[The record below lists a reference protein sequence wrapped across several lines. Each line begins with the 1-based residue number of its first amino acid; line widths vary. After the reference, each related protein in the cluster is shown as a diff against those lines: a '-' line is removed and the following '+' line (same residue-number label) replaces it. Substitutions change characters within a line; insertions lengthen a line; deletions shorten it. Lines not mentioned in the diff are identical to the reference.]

1 MLLIEAK
8 TKEFVENANYDL
20 GIKPEEAT
28 DEMKEKSNSE
38 LEGEGKGTKVITSSS
53 ISTEL
58 NIMGIT
64 SEEIS
69 NGNVYQISTTD
80 LEKMGIKTIGDLAG
94 TDQNTLIKKFGK
106 FGKMI
111 WEYANG
117 IDNNPVTVNND
128 KPKGIGNSLTLPQ
141 DVANIEKLEETLL
154 ALTEQVAYRLRKQE
168 LLANVVNVQ
177 IKTNDFKTFSHQRK
191 LDEATDSTK
200 YLYKEAKKL
209 LETLYQKSIN
219 KQIRLIGVRVDNLEE
234 KEQMQ
239 ISLFNQTDTEKEK
252 QRKLDL
258 LRYQLNEIQEAR
270 LKEGEES
277 ELEERSKIIR
287 NSEKIA
293 KNLSEAEMAVGEN
306 TIDLIGNAIRAL
318 EKIEDVNSKY
328 SEKLVEMKNIY
339 YEVQEVARDISSMKE
354 DIYFDERER
363 NEIEERLDEIY
374 SLKKKYGNTIEKILD
389 YKEELEKEID
399 RIENLDEENRKT
411 KEKIEKI
418 VASMEELCKQ
428 MEELR
433 KKNSKILNEKI
444 NEELVQL
451 EMKNAR
457 FNAKVIEDGEFS
469 INGKSHVEF
478 VITTNLGEEEKK
490 LNKIASG
497 GEMSRIML
505 AIKTV
510 LSDIDEVPVLIF
522 DEIDTGISG
531 KAANSVGSKLKKIAK
546 KHQVIIVTHL
556 ATIAAQGDYNYY
568 IYKEVD
574 ANKTNTNVKLL
585 NESETIREI
594 ARIASGEITEISLS
608 HARELRNKNV

>member
-1 MLLIEAK
+1 MITTLHIKNIGIIDDIVIDLNKGLNVLTGETGAGKTLIVDSLGIIAGGRFSK
-8 TKEFVENANYDL
+8 DMIRRGQNMSFVELALYLPDN
-20 GIKPEEAT
+20 P
-28 DEMKEKSNSE
+28 NSIDGNIVVSRE
-38 LEGEGKGTKVITSSS
+38 INTSGKNLCKI
-53 ISTEL
+53 
-58 NIMGIT
+58 
-64 SEEIS
+64 
-69 NGNVYQISTTD
+69 NGR
-80 LEKMGIKTIGDLAG
+80 L
-94 TDQNTLIKKFGK
+94 
-106 FGKMI
+106 
-111 WEYANG
+111 
-117 IDNNPVTVNND
+117 VTVNELKNFMKNIID
-128 KPKGIGNSLTLPQ
+128 IHGQYDNQTLM
-141 DVANIEKLEETLL
+141 D
-154 ALTEQVAYRLRKQE
+154 TE
-168 LLANVVNVQ
+168 
-177 IKTNDFKTFSHQRK
+177 FH
-191 LDEATDSTK
+191 TK
-200 YLYKEAKKL
+200 YLDKFIGTGIAEIHKKYV
-209 LETLYQKSIN
+209 ELYTEYIKLN
-219 KQIRLIGVRVDNLEE
+219 KMLKNNYGDEI
-234 KEQMQ
+234 
-239 ISLFNQTDTEKEK
+239 EK

-258 LRYQLNEIQEAR
+258 LQYQYKEIKAAN
-270 LKEGEES
+270 LKNGEDEQ
-277 ELEERSKIIR
+277 LEEKRKIIMS
-287 NSEKIA
+287 SEKVAEALNIVSN
-293 KNLSEAEMAVGEN
+293 NLEGN
-306 TIDLIGNAIRAL
+306 IIDVINDSIRAL

-418 VASMEELCKQ
+418 VSTMEELCKQ
-428 MEELR
+428 IEELR
-433 KKNSKILNEKI
+433 AKNSKILNEKI

-568 IYKEVD
+568 IYKEVA